1 MLEKG
6 NEKIEKKFDIVNILQ
21 KISKLKKKVKLMNVN
36 DVSNKKSLKKTIN
49 LDDDLSQILNKQ

>member
-21 KISKLKKKVKLMNVN
+21 QISKLKKKVKLMNVN